1 MAENGAMINPF
12 SPTQVGEFKMV
23 LTITVLV
30 WGLAYLT
37 NKQTNKQKGIV
48 DGFTMDLY
56 GFIVGVRL
64 GKIENHKSCTGYSFT
79 QHF

>member
-1 MAENGAMINPF
+1 MAENGAMINPI
-12 SPTQVGEFKMV
+12 SPTQVGELTMV

-30 WGLAYLT
+30 GGLAYLT
-37 NKQTNKQKGIV
+37 NKQKGIA

-64 GKIENHKSCTGYSFT
+64 GKIENNKNCSGYSFT